1 MIIFVIRGLELLHN
15 ELSIEEPLIKRM
27 AKFPIIRQLDA
38 MDCGAA
44 CLAMIC
50 AYHGQDRSL
59 AELREVTFVDRDGVS
74 LLNIKSAAEKI
85 GFETLPVKVSYLKLV
100 NELPL
105 PAIAH
110 WDQNHF
116 VVVYTVTP
124 DHVIIGDP
132 AVGERKLTRQEFEK
146 YWNQQGVNN
155 GVILLLEYPEE
166 EVGKMEEPTLPS
178 DMDSTEEVKE
188 VATAALV
195 STGSASSIFTNLKGN
210 IKFWIHLV
218 VGSIMLFLIY
228 LFLPFVI
235 KELID
240 TGAILKDTSVVHTGL
255 FAFAMLGLGRILLE
269 LSRNWMFQQ
278 EAAVT
283 NARLI
288 SIYLE
293 KLTKQPIRFFE
304 RRLKWDILQRIYD
317 NYKVGAFFQ
326 SSSIQ
331 AIFYLIMLLSS
342 SIVLLLMHELLF
354 IFFLVGLI
362 LQIGVT
368 LFFRQRRLYAK
379 QSVIETSGRSQ
390 DLLFEIINGI
400 SAIKL
405 NNAQQYNQSIWE
417 EQQGELLEKNL
428 AFNKIDQFQKTAI
441 KIIGWITELIVLY
454 FALKIFM
461 QGDLTLGSIM
471 GIIYILAYSK
481 NAIVELFDLL
491 IDYQEVKLS
500 LLRLAEMGDLPVKE
514 YEISNPSY
522 IPTYKDI
529 EAKSL
534 SFRYGDKDSPL
545 VIDDVNLIIPKGKKT
560 AIVGVSGSG
569 KTTLVK
575 LLVGLYTP
583 ITGSV
588 SLGKLDLQDVNPT
601 LLNDKLAVVFE
612 DGYIFSDS
620 ILANI
625 IMNEGKA
632 DKTRL
637 KDAIEMACLDT
648 FMETLPLGYN
658 TRIGEEGIQL
668 SRGQK
673 QMVLLARAFYKQP
686 EILVFDES
694 TNALDGITERRLLK
708 NLNDAYENKTL
719 IFVAHRLSSIKDA
732 DQIIVLHKGIIVEQ
746 GTHAELLEKRGAYFL
761 ILRND
766 LE

>member
-1 MIIFVIRGLELLHN
+1 
-15 ELSIEEPLIKRM
+15 
-27 AKFPIIRQLDA
+27 
-38 MDCGAA
+38 
-44 CLAMIC
+44 
-50 AYHGQDRSL
+50 
-59 AELREVTFVDRDGVS
+59 
-74 LLNIKSAAEKI
+74 
-85 GFETLPVKVSYLKLV
+85 
-100 NELPL
+100 
-105 PAIAH
+105 
-110 WDQNHF
+110 
-116 VVVYTVTP
+116 
-124 DHVIIGDP
+124 
-132 AVGERKLTRQEFEK
+132 
-146 YWNQQGVNN
+146 
-155 GVILLLEYPEE
+155 
-166 EVGKMEEPTLPS
+166 
-178 DMDSTEEVKE
+178 
-188 VATAALV
+188 
-195 STGSASSIFTNLKGN
+195 
-210 IKFWIHLV
+210 
-218 VGSIMLFLIY
+218 
-228 LFLPFVI
+228 
-235 KELID
+235 
-240 TGAILKDTSVVHTGL
+240 
-255 FAFAMLGLGRILLE
+255 
-269 LSRNWMFQQ
+269 
-278 EAAVT
+278 
-283 NARLI
+283 
-288 SIYLE
+288 
-293 KLTKQPIRFFE
+293 
-304 RRLKWDILQRIYD
+304 
-317 NYKVGAFFQ
+317 
-326 SSSIQ
+326 
-331 AIFYLIMLLSS
+331 
-342 SIVLLLMHELLF
+342 
-354 IFFLVGLI
+354 
-362 LQIGVT
+362 
-368 LFFRQRRLYAK
+368 
-379 QSVIETSGRSQ
+379 
-390 DLLFEIINGI
+390 
-400 SAIKL
+400 
-405 NNAQQYNQSIWE
+405 
-417 EQQGELLEKNL
+417 
-428 AFNKIDQFQKTAI
+428 
-441 KIIGWITELIVLY
+441 
-454 FALKIFM
+454 
-461 QGDLTLGSIM
+461 
-471 GIIYILAYSK
+471 
-481 NAIVELFDLL
+481 
-491 IDYQEVKLS
+491 
-500 LLRLAEMGDLPVKE
+500 LAEMGDLPVKE